1 MRPARNLSLV
11 SVTNLKLFF
20 NINSLHRGCMLSARD
35 LNLAQRTLH
44 TCLQRAG
51 HLIEQGIL
59 RKKQIHY
66 KHAIDIMTE
75 TDKHAEELIIST
87 IHRQFPDHAI
97 LAEESGAHASQNPSK
112 WIIDPLDGTTN
123 FAHTLPL
130 CCTSIA
136 LEHDGKI
143 VLGGVYDPFRKE
155 LFWAQKGKG
164 AYLNKKRIHVSSVN
178 RLDRALLCTGFPY
191 DRWRHTSF
199 YIRFF
204 KAFMRQSH
212 GTRRLGAAA
221 LDLAYVACGR
231 FDGFWEWK
239 LKPWDAAAGKL
250 LVEEAGGKCSDF
262 WGKPYS
268 IYGNQTLAS
277 NKTIHPNML
286 AILKPLLRKAKLL
299 PPGIEK

>member
-1 MRPARNLSLV
+1 
-11 SVTNLKLFF
+11 
-20 NINSLHRGCMLSARD
+20 
-35 LNLAQRTLH
+35 
-44 TCLQRAG
+44 
-51 HLIEQGIL
+51 
-59 RKKQIHY
+59 
-66 KHAIDIMTE
+66 
-75 TDKHAEELIIST
+75 
-87 IHRQFPDHAI
+87 
-97 LAEESGAHASQNPSK
+97 
-112 WIIDPLDGTTN
+112 
-123 FAHTLPL
+123 
-130 CCTSIA
+130 
-136 LEHDGKI
+136 
-143 VLGGVYDPFRKE
+143 
-155 LFWAQKGKG
+155 
-164 AYLNKKRIHVSSVN
+164 
-178 RLDRALLCTGFPY
+178 
-191 DRWRHTSF
+191 
-199 YIRFF
+199 
-204 KAFMRQSH
+204 MRQSH